1 MRTNQYYLATLREIS
16 SDTENISHQLML
28 RSGMIYKVGSGLYSW
43 LPTGLRVLKK
53 IKNIIRNEMNKIG
66 AIETLAPI
74 IHPAELWEK
83 SGRYTTYGQELFK
96 LIDRRNKKFILSPTN
111 EELITQMIYHK
122 IHNHKKFPIHF
133 YQISSKF
140 RDEIRPRFGIIR
152 AKEFIMKDSYS
163 FHTNQRSL
171 ESTYNMM
178 RKTYSAIFNR
188 LHLNFFCL
196 PAETGRIGGYIS
208 HEFQAYC
215 NQKYEKISLNKKV
228 SKNKI
233 ISSMNTDQLK
243 LVEIKNKSELFK
255 KFHIY
260 KNKILKIIL
269 VHSSNKDIP
278 YVGLALR
285 EDHMLDVNKAEEL
298 YLVQKPLK
306 ILNNN
311 EIKAYFK
318 IHVNYL
324 GPINLKCPLIIDY
337 YAVIMKNFI
346 SGANIDNKYF
356 FGINWYRDIFVKYV
370 ADLRYTA
377 NQNIKNKNKDT
388 HAYLKSIEI
397 GHIFQLGTQYSKIAS
412 NMKKNYHECLLMGCY
427 GIGVSRL
434 IAAYIEQHH
443 DSNGILWHQEIT
455 PFHVAIIP
463 ICIYKSE
470 KVKKTS
476 EKIYHQLCNHNVEVL
491 FDDRLINPGIMFTDI
506 ELIGI
511 PHILIISEN
520 NLKNATIEYKNRIT
534 GHISKIDAHHAAD
547 YVLKILKNF

>member
-171 ESTYNMM
+171 E
-178 RKTYSAIFNR
+178 I
-188 LHLNFFCL
+188 
-196 PAETGRIGGYIS
+196 
-208 HEFQAYC
+208 
-215 NQKYEKISLNKKV
+215 
-228 SKNKI
+228 
-233 ISSMNTDQLK
+233 
-243 LVEIKNKSELFK
+243 
-255 KFHIY
+255 
-260 KNKILKIIL
+260 
-269 VHSSNKDIP
+269 HSSNKDIP